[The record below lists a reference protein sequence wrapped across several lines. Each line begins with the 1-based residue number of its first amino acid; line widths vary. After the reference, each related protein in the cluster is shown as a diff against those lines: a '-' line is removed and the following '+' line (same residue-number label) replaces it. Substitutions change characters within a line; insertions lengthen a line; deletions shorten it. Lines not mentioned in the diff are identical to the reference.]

1 MQATIFMRQMRLS
14 TWRTLAHYFHCSI
27 YSDYQLVTMNSY
39 SRLLSIYNHVIDSAN
54 LGKLPSGPGTKESL
68 DPLSTLE
75 CSKVDDFNLPG
86 A

>member
-1 MQATIFMRQMRLS
+1 
-14 TWRTLAHYFHCSI
+14 
-27 YSDYQLVTMNSY
+27 MNSY